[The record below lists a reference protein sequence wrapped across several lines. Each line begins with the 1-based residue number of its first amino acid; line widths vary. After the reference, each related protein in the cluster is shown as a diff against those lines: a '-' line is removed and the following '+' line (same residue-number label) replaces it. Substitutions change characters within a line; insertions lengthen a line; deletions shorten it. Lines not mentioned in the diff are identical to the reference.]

1 MREYYEARAGE
12 YDDWWLGTGLFDQ
25 RERPLVRGVLGVAGV
40 LASLPA
46 ARTLALQGSTLYY
59 TDSVGGTVSRVPA
72 DGSASPNQIAS
83 ATSPR
88 GLVADSSNVYW
99 IDGSGATIM
108 RVALSASQA
117 TTLAT
122 GQSAT
127 AIAQD
132 GASIYRTNANAIM
145 RMPK

>member
-1 MREYYEARAGE
+1 MPPGP
-12 YDDWWLGTGLFDQ
+12 
-25 RERPLVRGVLGVAGV
+25 PLVVVVQPAWRVALGAGPR
-40 LASLPA
+40 LP
-46 ARTLALQGSTLYY
+46 LVHVQ
-59 TDSVGGTVSRVPA
+59 VH
-72 DGSASPNQIAS
+72 SPNQIAS

-108 RVALSASQA
+108 RVALSGGQA

-132 GASIYRTNANAIM
+132 GSSVYWTNANAIM